1 VEVGLFFTQDRA
13 LLKAAFLPSYKE
25 KKFRVTENELGKIN
39 KGLPIPF
46 YYQIS
51 DILLQ
56 KIAAQEVRPHQQIPS
71 EEKLA
76 GVFEVSRL
84 TVRQAIQKLVN
95 EGKLYR
101 KRGHGTF
108 VAEPKIERKVAKLSS
123 VAEDMERAGLKPG
136 SVILEK
142 KIILP
147 EEEERS
153 VLRLKS
159 AEKVLEVKRLRLA
172 NDQPI
177 AIGRSLIPVN
187 LYTGLADETFAGV
200 VSLTRF
206 LEEKYGLRIG
216 YAHQKIQAVNATQEQ
231 AKLLKIKKGTSLL
244 HMNRLF
250 FTPDQKPIGI
260 FETFYRGDRYI
271 FTSTLYP

>member
-1 VEVGLFFTQDRA
+1 M
-13 LLKAAFLPSYKE
+13 E
-25 KKFRVTENELGKIN
+25 KKLQATVRGSSAAGKNLGSLN
-39 KGLPIPF
+39 KGVPIPL
-46 YYQIS
+46 YYQIN
-51 DILLQ
+51 DIILRKVEAKEFL
-56 KIAAQEVRPHQQIPS
+56 PHQQLPS
-71 EEKLA
+71 EDELA
-76 GVFEVSRL
+76 SIFEVSRM
-84 TVRQAIQKLVN
+84 TVRQAILKLVS

-101 KRGHGTF
+101 QRGQGTF

-142 KIILP
+142 NIILP
-147 EEEERS
+147 KEEERS
-153 VLRLKS
+153 VLRLK
-159 AEKVLEVKRLRLA
+159 AEEKVLEVKRLRLA
-172 NDQPI
+172 DHQPI
-177 AIGRSLIPVN
+177 AIGRSLIPVS
-187 LYTGLADETFAGV
+187 LYPGLADETFAGV

-216 YAHQKIQAVNATQEQ
+216 YAHQKIQAVNATPEQ

-244 HMNRLF
+244 YMNRVF
-250 FTPDQKPIGI
+250 FTTDQDPIGI